1 MRSPSVFL
9 NRRDDLDVAMTPM
22 IDVVFL
28 LLVFFVWTAS
38 FQLVEYAL
46 PANVAE
52 TSGSDPSDI
61 NTPPPPEADFDPLVI
76 RVQAGPIFELN
87 GQQLSS
93 PLALRERLT
102 SIASIRN
109 QTPTVIHPDGQALM
123 GPAVDAFDAAR
134 AAGFTKVAFAVPALS
149 P

>member
-9 NRRDDLDVAMTPM
+9 NRRDELDVAMTPM

-38 FQLVEYAL
+38 FQVVEYAL

-52 TSGSDPSDI
+52 TSGSDPSDSS
-61 NTPPPPEADFDPLVI
+61 TPPPPEADFDPLVV
-76 RVQAGPIFELN
+76 RVQPGPMFELN

-93 PLALRERLT
+93 VGILQQRLAA
-102 SIASIRN
+102 IASVRN

-134 AAGFTKVAFAVPALS
+134 AAGFTKVAFAVPAT